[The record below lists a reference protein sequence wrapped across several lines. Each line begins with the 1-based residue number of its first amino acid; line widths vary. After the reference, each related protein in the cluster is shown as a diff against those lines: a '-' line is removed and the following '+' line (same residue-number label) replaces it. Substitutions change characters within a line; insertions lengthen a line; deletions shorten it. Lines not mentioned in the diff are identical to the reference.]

1 MADITKEYLALR
13 DQYIE
18 SRFARLN
25 PVQRQ
30 AVFATE
36 GPLLILAGAGSG
48 KTTVLV
54 NRIANII
61 RFGSAHGSTEL
72 PRPVTEADLNDLRN
86 AVAAGRDL
94 PRETAYLAVRPARP
108 WNVLAITFTNK
119 AAGELKERL
128 RAMLGDT
135 LGGDVNASTFHSAC
149 VRMLRR
155 DAERIGFPKSFTIYD
170 SDDQQRVIKQ
180 IYKDLMIDDKFLP
193 VKSAIGQISSF
204 KDKLLSAEDVAGEP
218 FANTKA
224 QLVSKIY
231 TAYAGRLKAAGAMD
245 FDDLIFHTVKLLQ
258 NDAEAREYYQN
269 RFRYVVVDEYQD
281 TSIAQFHLVRLLAGG
296 YLQLAV
302 AQSDMAQ
309 DAYDGSGIFSHES
322 TERSFSAVAALYE
335 EAVQVIVRADSGITT
350 LEELQGC
357 TLSVGEEESGSE
369 QNAWQVL
376 AACGLNNR
384 LVHTVNL
391 NYTDAAAQL
400 ADGTIDAMFV
410 TAGLHADALEQL
422 AETCAIRL
430 LSVDGGV
437 GARLLAAYPAYRACV
452 IPAGTYAGQGEDV
465 WTVSVQALLLASNA
479 LSDETVQ
486 RLTARYFDSV
496 DAVAAAV
503 PVPLVTDPAVAA
515 AQGVIPY
522 HAGAA
527 AYYTA
532 QGITPAGPETGA
544 SPEQEAAA

>member
-1 MADITKEYLALR
+1 MKKHLFRI
-13 DQYIE
+13 I
-18 SRFARLN
+18 
-25 PVQRQ
+25 
-30 AVFATE
+30 AVLSAAV
-36 GPLLILAGAGSG
+36 LLAGCASSRLRLGAAAAGGVYNAFGTAMAAQNSTIEVKQTAGSA
-48 KTTVLV
+48 
-54 NRIANII
+54 AN
-61 RFGSAHGSTEL
+61 L
-72 PRPVTEADLNDLRN
+72 
-86 AVAAGRDL
+86 
-94 PRETAYLAVRPARP
+94 
-108 WNVLAITFTNK
+108 
-119 AAGELKERL
+119 
-128 RAMLGDT
+128 
-135 LGGDVNASTFHSAC
+135 
-149 VRMLRR
+149 
-155 DAERIGFPKSFTIYD
+155 
-170 SDDQQRVIKQ
+170 
-180 IYKDLMIDDKFLP
+180 
-193 VKSAIGQISSF
+193 
-204 KDKLLSAEDVAGEP
+204 
-218 FANTKA
+218 
-224 QLVSKIY
+224 
-231 TAYAGRLKAAGAMD
+231 
-245 FDDLIFHTVKLLQ
+245 
-258 NDAEAREYYQN
+258 
-269 RFRYVVVDEYQD
+269 
-281 TSIAQFHLVRLLAGG
+281 RLLAGG

-309 DAYDGSGIFSHES
+309 DAYDGSGVFAHES
-322 TERSFSAVAALYE
+322 TERSFSAVATLYE
-335 EAVQVIVRADSGITT
+335 EAVQVVVRADSGITT

-357 TLSVGEEESGSE
+357 TLSVGEEESGTE

-391 NYTDAAAQL
+391 NYTDAAARL

-422 AETCAIRL
+422 AETCA
-430 LSVDGGV
+430 
-437 GARLLAAYPAYRACV
+437 

-515 AQGVIPY
+515 AQSVIPY
-522 HAGAA
+522 HTGAA

>member
-1 MADITKEYLALR
+1 MKKHLFRI
-13 DQYIE
+13 I
-18 SRFARLN
+18 
-25 PVQRQ
+25 
-30 AVFATE
+30 AVLSAAV
-36 GPLLILAGAGSG
+36 LLAGCAASRLRLGAAAAGGVYNAFGTAMSAQNSAIEVKQTAGSA
-48 KTTVLV
+48 
-54 NRIANII
+54 AN
-61 RFGSAHGSTEL
+61 L
-72 PRPVTEADLNDLRN
+72 
-86 AVAAGRDL
+86 
-94 PRETAYLAVRPARP
+94 
-108 WNVLAITFTNK
+108 
-119 AAGELKERL
+119 
-128 RAMLGDT
+128 
-135 LGGDVNASTFHSAC
+135 
-149 VRMLRR
+149 
-155 DAERIGFPKSFTIYD
+155 
-170 SDDQQRVIKQ
+170 
-180 IYKDLMIDDKFLP
+180 
-193 VKSAIGQISSF
+193 
-204 KDKLLSAEDVAGEP
+204 
-218 FANTKA
+218 
-224 QLVSKIY
+224 
-231 TAYAGRLKAAGAMD
+231 
-245 FDDLIFHTVKLLQ
+245 
-258 NDAEAREYYQN
+258 
-269 RFRYVVVDEYQD
+269 
-281 TSIAQFHLVRLLAGG
+281 RLLAGG

-309 DAYDGSGIFSHES
+309 DAYDGSGIFAHES

-357 TLSVGEEESGSE
+357 TLSVGEEESGTE
-369 QNAWQVL
+369 QNAGQVL

-391 NYTDAAAQL
+391 NYTDAAARL

-422 AETCAIRL
+422 AKTCAIRLLSVDGGVGARLLAAYPAYRACVIPAGTYAGQGEDVWTVSVQALLHADALEQLAKTCAIRL

-479 LSDETVQ
+479 LSDEAVQ

-515 AQGVIPY
+515 AQSVIPY
-522 HAGAA
+522 HTGAA

-532 QGITPAGPETGA
+532 QGITPAGSETGA

>member
-1 MADITKEYLALR
+1 MKKHLFRI
-13 DQYIE
+13 I
-18 SRFARLN
+18 
-25 PVQRQ
+25 
-30 AVFATE
+30 AVLSAAV
-36 GPLLILAGAGSG
+36 LLAGCAASRLRLGAAAAGGVYNAFGTAMATQNSTIEVKQTAGSA
-48 KTTVLV
+48 
-54 NRIANII
+54 AN
-61 RFGSAHGSTEL
+61 L
-72 PRPVTEADLNDLRN
+72 
-86 AVAAGRDL
+86 
-94 PRETAYLAVRPARP
+94 
-108 WNVLAITFTNK
+108 
-119 AAGELKERL
+119 
-128 RAMLGDT
+128 
-135 LGGDVNASTFHSAC
+135 
-149 VRMLRR
+149 
-155 DAERIGFPKSFTIYD
+155 
-170 SDDQQRVIKQ
+170 
-180 IYKDLMIDDKFLP
+180 
-193 VKSAIGQISSF
+193 
-204 KDKLLSAEDVAGEP
+204 
-218 FANTKA
+218 
-224 QLVSKIY
+224 
-231 TAYAGRLKAAGAMD
+231 
-245 FDDLIFHTVKLLQ
+245 
-258 NDAEAREYYQN
+258 
-269 RFRYVVVDEYQD
+269 
-281 TSIAQFHLVRLLAGG
+281 RLLAGG

-335 EAVQVIVRADSGITT
+335 EAVQVVVRADSGITT

-376 AACGLNNR
+376 AACGLNN
-384 LVHTVNL
+384 
-391 NYTDAAAQL
+391 YTDAAARL

-422 AETCAIRL
+422 AKTCAIRL

-515 AQGVIPY
+515 AQSVIPY
-522 HAGAA
+522 HTGAA

-544 SPEQEAAA
+544 SPEQEASA

>member
-1 MADITKEYLALR
+1 MKKHLFRI
-13 DQYIE
+13 I
-18 SRFARLN
+18 
-25 PVQRQ
+25 
-30 AVFATE
+30 AVLSAAV
-36 GPLLILAGAGSG
+36 LLAGCAASRLRLGAAAAGGVYNAFGTAMSAQNSTIEVKQTAGSA
-48 KTTVLV
+48 
-54 NRIANII
+54 AN
-61 RFGSAHGSTEL
+61 L
-72 PRPVTEADLNDLRN
+72 
-86 AVAAGRDL
+86 
-94 PRETAYLAVRPARP
+94 
-108 WNVLAITFTNK
+108 
-119 AAGELKERL
+119 
-128 RAMLGDT
+128 
-135 LGGDVNASTFHSAC
+135 
-149 VRMLRR
+149 
-155 DAERIGFPKSFTIYD
+155 
-170 SDDQQRVIKQ
+170 
-180 IYKDLMIDDKFLP
+180 
-193 VKSAIGQISSF
+193 
-204 KDKLLSAEDVAGEP
+204 
-218 FANTKA
+218 
-224 QLVSKIY
+224 
-231 TAYAGRLKAAGAMD
+231 
-245 FDDLIFHTVKLLQ
+245 
-258 NDAEAREYYQN
+258 
-269 RFRYVVVDEYQD
+269 
-281 TSIAQFHLVRLLAGG
+281 RLLAGG

-309 DAYDGSGIFSHES
+309 DAYNSSGIFAHES

-335 EAVQVIVRADSGITT
+335 EAVQVVVRADSGITT

-357 TLSVGEEESGSE
+357 TLSVGEEESGTE

-391 NYTDAAAQL
+391 NYTDAVARL
-400 ADGTIDAMFV
+400 ADGMIDAMFV

-437 GARLLAAYPAYRACV
+437 SARLLAAYPAYRACV
-452 IPAGTYAGQGEDV
+452 IPAGTYAGQDEDV

-515 AQGVIPY
+515 AQSVIPY
-522 HAGAA
+522 HTGAA

>member
-1 MADITKEYLALR
+1 MKKHLFRI
-13 DQYIE
+13 I
-18 SRFARLN
+18 
-25 PVQRQ
+25 
-30 AVFATE
+30 AVLSAAV
-36 GPLLILAGAGSG
+36 LLAGCAASRLRLGAAAAGGVYNAFGTAMAAQNSTIEVKQTAGSA
-48 KTTVLV
+48 
-54 NRIANII
+54 AN
-61 RFGSAHGSTEL
+61 L
-72 PRPVTEADLNDLRN
+72 
-86 AVAAGRDL
+86 
-94 PRETAYLAVRPARP
+94 
-108 WNVLAITFTNK
+108 
-119 AAGELKERL
+119 
-128 RAMLGDT
+128 
-135 LGGDVNASTFHSAC
+135 
-149 VRMLRR
+149 
-155 DAERIGFPKSFTIYD
+155 
-170 SDDQQRVIKQ
+170 
-180 IYKDLMIDDKFLP
+180 
-193 VKSAIGQISSF
+193 
-204 KDKLLSAEDVAGEP
+204 
-218 FANTKA
+218 
-224 QLVSKIY
+224 
-231 TAYAGRLKAAGAMD
+231 
-245 FDDLIFHTVKLLQ
+245 
-258 NDAEAREYYQN
+258 
-269 RFRYVVVDEYQD
+269 
-281 TSIAQFHLVRLLAGG
+281 RLLAGG

-309 DAYDGSGIFSHES
+309 DAYDGSGIFAHES

-335 EAVQVIVRADSGITT
+335 EAVQVVVRADSGITT

-357 TLSVGEEESGSE
+357 TLSVGEEESGTE
-369 QNAWQVL
+369 QNAGQVL

-400 ADGTIDAMFV
+400 A
-410 TAGLHADALEQL
+410 AGLHADALEQL

-515 AQGVIPY
+515 AQG
-522 HAGAA
+522 
-527 AYYTA
+527 
-532 QGITPAGPETGA
+532 ITPAGPETGA

>member
-1 MADITKEYLALR
+1 MKKHLFRI
-13 DQYIE
+13 I
-18 SRFARLN
+18 
-25 PVQRQ
+25 
-30 AVFATE
+30 AVLSAAV
-36 GPLLILAGAGSG
+36 LLAGCTASRLRLGAAAAGGVYNAFGTAMAAQNSTIEVKQTAGSA
-48 KTTVLV
+48 
-54 NRIANII
+54 AN
-61 RFGSAHGSTEL
+61 L
-72 PRPVTEADLNDLRN
+72 
-86 AVAAGRDL
+86 
-94 PRETAYLAVRPARP
+94 
-108 WNVLAITFTNK
+108 
-119 AAGELKERL
+119 
-128 RAMLGDT
+128 
-135 LGGDVNASTFHSAC
+135 
-149 VRMLRR
+149 
-155 DAERIGFPKSFTIYD
+155 
-170 SDDQQRVIKQ
+170 
-180 IYKDLMIDDKFLP
+180 
-193 VKSAIGQISSF
+193 
-204 KDKLLSAEDVAGEP
+204 
-218 FANTKA
+218 
-224 QLVSKIY
+224 
-231 TAYAGRLKAAGAMD
+231 
-245 FDDLIFHTVKLLQ
+245 
-258 NDAEAREYYQN
+258 
-269 RFRYVVVDEYQD
+269 
-281 TSIAQFHLVRLLAGG
+281 RLLAGG

-309 DAYDGSGIFSHES
+309 DAYDGSGVFAHES

-335 EAVQVIVRADSGITT
+335 EAVQVVVRADSGITT

-357 TLSVGEEESGSE
+357 TLSVGEEESGTE

-391 NYTDAAAQL
+391 NYTDAAARL

-422 AETCAIRL
+422 AETCSIRL

-452 IPAGTYAGQGEDV
+452 IPAGTYAGQGED
-465 WTVSVQALLLASNA
+465 
-479 LSDETVQ
+479 DETVQ

-515 AQGVIPY
+515 AQSVIPY
-522 HAGAA
+522 HTGAA

>member
-1 MADITKEYLALR
+1 MKKHLFRI
-13 DQYIE
+13 I
-18 SRFARLN
+18 
-25 PVQRQ
+25 
-30 AVFATE
+30 AVLSAAV
-36 GPLLILAGAGSG
+36 LLAGCASSRLRLGAAAAGGVYNAFGTAMAAQNSTIEVKQTAGSA
-48 KTTVLV
+48 
-54 NRIANII
+54 AN
-61 RFGSAHGSTEL
+61 L
-72 PRPVTEADLNDLRN
+72 
-86 AVAAGRDL
+86 
-94 PRETAYLAVRPARP
+94 
-108 WNVLAITFTNK
+108 
-119 AAGELKERL
+119 
-128 RAMLGDT
+128 
-135 LGGDVNASTFHSAC
+135 
-149 VRMLRR
+149 
-155 DAERIGFPKSFTIYD
+155 
-170 SDDQQRVIKQ
+170 
-180 IYKDLMIDDKFLP
+180 
-193 VKSAIGQISSF
+193 
-204 KDKLLSAEDVAGEP
+204 
-218 FANTKA
+218 
-224 QLVSKIY
+224 
-231 TAYAGRLKAAGAMD
+231 
-245 FDDLIFHTVKLLQ
+245 
-258 NDAEAREYYQN
+258 
-269 RFRYVVVDEYQD
+269 
-281 TSIAQFHLVRLLAGG
+281 RLLAGG

-309 DAYDGSGIFSHES
+309 DAYDLHGLLIQGAHES
-322 TERSFSAVAALYE
+322 TERSFSAVATLYE
-335 EAVQVIVRADSGITT
+335 EAVQVVVRADSGITT

-357 TLSVGEEESGSE
+357 TLSVGEEESGTE
-369 QNAWQVL
+369 QNAGQVL

-391 NYTDAAAQL
+391 NYTDAAARL

-515 AQGVIPY
+515 AQSVIPY
-522 HAGAA
+522 HTGAA